1 MTNEGAVV
9 AATVGSAVGIAPAA
23 MASAK
28 AGPFARRR
36 AGPSGAAGG
45 LALPS
50 IGEMGALAR
59 RSDLLLAIGV
69 TSILVVLVFPLPAV
83 LLDLLLAVSIIVS
96 VLILMTSLFI
106 EEPLEF
112 SSFPTV
118 LLIATMLRLAL
129 NLASTRL
136 ILARGHEGTAAAG
149 HVIEAFGHFVMG
161 GNFVIGVIVFAILI
175 IVNFVVITKGSGR
188 IAEVAARFTLD
199 AMPGKQ
205 MADTLPHIA
214 GPSQAT
220 DNRLLSAHKAR
231 VARRSTAHRMATNGR
246 VRHRKSPQRSPQCRP
261 CSG

>member
-1 MTNEGAVV
+1 MAAAVGP
-9 AATVGSAVGIAPAA
+9 ASGIAPAA

-28 AGPFARRR
+28 AGASTRRR
-36 AGPSGAAGG
+36 IGGSGGGGAGF
-45 LALPS
+45 ALPTMDD
-50 IGEMGALAR
+50 MGALAR

-69 TSILVVLVFPLPAV
+69 MGILVVLVFPLPPL
-83 LLDLLLAVSIIVS
+83 LLDLLLAVSIIIS

-161 GNFVIGVIVFAILI
+161 GNYVIGVIVFAILI

-205 MADTLPHIA
+205 MAIDA
-214 GPSQAT
+214 
-220 DNRLLSAHKAR
+220 DLSA
-231 VARRSTAHRMATNGR
+231 GLI
-246 VRHRKSPQRSPQCRP
+246 
-261 CSG
+261 